1 MEAGAVDVDHI
12 LRAGDIGSFLSLL
25 VAEESRVPDSD
36 DTANLRKRVATELAI
51 ASEGGAF
58 EKGIMDMGQLTPFT
72 CPECHGVLVRLT
84 EGAMVRY
91 RCHTGHGYSDS
102 SLLEGVME
110 STGEK
115 LWQVMRSLEEAI
127 MLVHHVGEEAERVG
141 NVDRARAFLDKA
153 RELERRAKSFHRHG
167 VRRVHDCSVH

>member
-72 CPECHGVLVRLT
+72 WRSCSSTTWARRPSASAMWIVR
-84 EGAMVRY
+84 APF
-91 RCHTGHGYSDS
+91 
-102 SLLEGVME
+102 
-110 STGEK
+110 ST
-115 LWQVMRSLEEAI
+115 
-127 MLVHHVGEEAERVG
+127 
-141 NVDRARAFLDKA
+141 
-153 RELERRAKSFHRHG
+153 
-167 VRRVHDCSVH
+167 RRVSSSGARSRFTGTASGECMTVPCTNAATPRLGTARPACPAAGRRTKRAA